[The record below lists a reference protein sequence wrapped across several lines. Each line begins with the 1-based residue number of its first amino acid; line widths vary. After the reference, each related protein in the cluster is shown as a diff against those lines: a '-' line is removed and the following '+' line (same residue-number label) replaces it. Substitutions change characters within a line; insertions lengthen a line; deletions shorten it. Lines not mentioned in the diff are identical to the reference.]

1 MRSNTSGVSIIGVS
15 TPFPLEKGAPAT
27 TPGFSASST
36 PRIHLSTTI
45 SDNSDSHASG
55 IAWAI
60 KEGYVVDIHAD
71 VNEEESGWD
80 DLEGVVGKAM
90 DPQGELNGKV
100 VIGIY

>member
-1 MRSNTSGVSIIGVS
+1 M
-15 TPFPLEKGAPAT
+15 
-27 TPGFSASST
+27 
-36 PRIHLSTTI
+36 
-45 SDNSDSHASG
+45 
-55 IAWAI
+55 
-60 KEGYVVDIHAD
+60 DIHAD